1 MKMSLPRTK
10 MLDEAKQS
18 KGHFIIVE
26 ILIFGAVFLIGTILE
41 GIVVAVPE
49 MTYLFNSEEY
59 LAVMNQFAQ
68 GEISKEELSD
78 LLQIYREEKAFF
90 NGFQKK

>member
-26 ILIFGAVFLIGTILE
+26 ILIFAAVFFLPLILFGVIFVS
-41 GIVVAVPE
+41 IVWTHRPDLSVADIGREV
-49 MTYLFNSEEY
+49 LK
-59 LAVMNQFAQ
+59 
-68 GEISKEELSD
+68 EIKD
-78 LLQIYREEKAFF
+78 TRAGKNRQARITW
-90 NGFQKK
+90 QKGKTK